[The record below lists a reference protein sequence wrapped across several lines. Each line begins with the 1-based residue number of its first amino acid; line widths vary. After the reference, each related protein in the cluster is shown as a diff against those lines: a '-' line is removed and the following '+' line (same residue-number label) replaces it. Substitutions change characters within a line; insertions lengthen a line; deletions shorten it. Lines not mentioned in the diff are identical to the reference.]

1 MITLYYAPGACS
13 LASHIVLEEL
23 GLPYEAVKLNLME
36 GDQRKPEFLAL
47 NPRGRVP
54 VLSVDGRV
62 LTENLAILTW
72 LGGGHPKGGL
82 WPEETWDQA
91 QALRHMAFFSS
102 SVHVAYAN
110 MIRPARFSSDEST
123 HDAIKT
129 SGRESFW
136 KYLEEIDGMLT
147 AKDWV
152 MGKQYTVC
160 DPYALVFYR
169 WGKRSGMPVEQLGN
183 YSKLVLRLLDR
194 PAAKRA
200 FDMEGI
206 KHDLT

>member
-1 MITLYYAPGACS
+1 MFTLYYAPGACS
-13 LASHIVLEEL
+13 LATHIVLEEL

-54 VLSVDGRV
+54 VLSVDGKV
-62 LTENLAILTW
+62 MTESLAILTF
-72 LGGGHPKGGL
+72 LAGGHPKGGL

-91 QALRHMAFFSS
+91 QALRNMAFFSS
-102 SVHVAYAN
+102 TVHIAYAN
-110 MIRPARFSSDEST
+110 MIRPARFCSDEST
-123 HDAIKT
+123 HEAIKA

-169 WGKRSGMPVEQLGN
+169 WGKRSGMAVEQLGN
-183 YSKLVLRLLDR
+183 YSKLVLRLMDR